1 MSEFTVDDLVN
12 FAIQN
17 DAVNVK
23 RAFDDIMVNKIEDAI
38 EGRREEV
45 GVSLFGEPEPELED
59 ENDQSEDD
67 YSDEENLEDIE
78 EEESDDTDE

>member
-1 MSEFTVDDLVN
+1 MSEFTIDDLVN

-23 RAFDDIMVNKIEDAI
+23 RAFDDIMTSKIEDTI
-38 EGRREEV
+38 EARREEV
-45 GVSLFGEPEPELED
+45 GLSLFGEPTDELED
-59 ENDQSEDD
+59 EDVQSEDD

-78 EEESDDTDE
+78 EEESDETDE